1 MALNVGEA
9 SGGGKL
15 RHGRAWGVLST
26 LTPLWV
32 PRVQS
37 HPTKESSPPQA
48 VTPPPPS
55 PFWVCP
61 CPHGCP
67 RCHRGPTDPVDW

>member
-37 HPTKESSPPQA
+37 HPTTESPPPQA
-48 VTPPPPS
+48 VCVPPPFLGLSLS
-55 PFWVCP
+55 PWMSP
-61 CPHGCP
+61 LPPWPH
-67 RCHRGPTDPVDW
+67 